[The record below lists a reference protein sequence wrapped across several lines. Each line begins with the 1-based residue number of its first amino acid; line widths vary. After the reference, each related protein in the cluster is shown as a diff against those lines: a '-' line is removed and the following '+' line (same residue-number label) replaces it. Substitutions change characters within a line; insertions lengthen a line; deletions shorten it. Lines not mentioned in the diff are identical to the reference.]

1 MESFHILLSIPNS
14 RSFNFSFSS
23 SSTSFSTSSLSYF
36 SSSFITSS
44 SLSSTSS
51 LLSSPPKLSP
61 TSFLVSHHQ
70 LVLHFECDS
79 LAVIRRSILLSIGTN
94 GNIDA
99 RPQTMDNARNLKK
112 IVSLAK
118 SSAKICLLF

>member
-14 RSFNFSFSS
+14 RSFNFFSS

-44 SLSSTSS
+44 SLSSTS